1 MLTDTIPTATTK
13 YRQIVAY
20 IEQAI
25 EQGGLAVGEQLPSI
39 NQLRA
44 DFGVSRVTVLQALRD
59 LTARGIIQSSPG
71 KGYFVQTTTVED
83 RKRIFLLFDEFS
95 PYKEILYTAI
105 KDELAGR
112 GAIDIY
118 FHHFNRKVFERL
130 ITDSAGN
137 YTDYIIMPMEYEGLE
152 AALAKLPSRRVYIL
166 DQGWQVV
173 GQKYP
178 SVCQDFF
185 KMMSEALTE
194 ALPLVRQYDS
204 LHIVY
209 QNEPEKDMIER
220 INNAYVDGVRH
231 FCEQHQVPLH
241 IHQDNRGAEP
251 MKAGQLFVI
260 LNDWGLIDVIKKSRK
275 QQLMLGRDI
284 GVIAI
289 NESPIREVI
298 EGGIASI
305 STDFQEMGR
314 KMVELLFVKK
324 AEHICNKHF
333 VVLRDSLGRQK

>member
-1 MLTDTIPTATTK
+1 MLTETIPTATTK
-13 YRQIVAY
+13 YRRIVAY
-20 IEQAI
+20 IEQVI
-25 EQGGLAVGEQLPSI
+25 EQDGLAVGEQLPSI

-59 LTARGIIQSSPG
+59 LMTRGIIQSSPG
-71 KGYFVQTTTVED
+71 KGYFVQTTAVED
-83 RKRIFLLFDEFS
+83 QKRIFLLFDEFS

-105 KDELAGR
+105 KGELAGR
-112 GAIDIY
+112 GALDIY

-130 ITDSAGN
+130 ITDSAGS
-137 YTDYIIMPMEYEGLE
+137 YTDYIIMPMEYDNLE

-166 DQGWQVV
+166 DQGWHTV

-185 KMMSEALTE
+185 RMMSEALTE
-194 ALPLVRQYDS
+194 ALPLVRQYDA
-204 LHIVY
+204 LHVVY
-209 QNEPEKDMIER
+209 QNEPEKDMIDR
-220 INNAYVDGVRH
+220 INNAYLDGIRY
-231 FCEQHQVPLH
+231 FCEQNHLPFH
-241 IHQDNRGAEP
+241 IHHDNLGPEP
-251 MKAGQLFVI
+251 MQAGQLFVI

-275 QQLMLGRDI
+275 YHLSLGRDI
-284 GVIAI
+284 GIIAI

-314 KMVELLFVKK
+314 EIVRLLFAKK
-324 AEHICNKHF
+324 AAYICNKHF
-333 VVLRDSLGRQK
+333 VVIRDSLGRQK